1 MAEHAGGRKLDAV
14 APMRKDGG
22 QYIAYAAL
30 NQSHSSDP
38 GFDLS
43 SYVTFGPSLHYV
55 EDTPL
60 YLWQFNTYW
69 SDRQM
74 DWRFLE
80 YWNVEICH
88 AFQQGELPDNEEN
101 AEQYSFLLEKG
112 YIRKT
117 EEGVQVQCGLDRL
130 SANVGSVEQGNA
142 GFVRSVCACCRQAL
156 R

>member
-1 MAEHAGGRKLDAV
+1 
-14 APMRKDGG
+14 MRKDGG

-30 NQSHSSDP
+30 NRSRNADP

-43 SYVTFGPSLHYV
+43 SYVTFGPSLRYV
-55 EDTPL
+55 EDSPL

-69 SDRQM
+69 SDRQV

-80 YWNVEICH
+80 YRNVEVCH
-88 AFQQGELPDNEEN
+88 AFQQGELPDNEGN
-101 AEQYSFLLEKG
+101 SEQYSFLLEKG

-117 EEGVQVQCGLDRL
+117 EEGYKFKCGLDRL
-130 SANVGSVEQGNA
+130 SANAGSVEQGNA
-142 GFVRSVCACCRQAL
+142 GFVRPVCACCRQAL